1 MQNVVYLG
9 GVLTQKQHPYMDLGA
24 RAFWK
29 TAVAQPLANKQKL
42 ANLHGDLIPNAQM
55 KIASVGSCFAQ
66 HVGGW
71 LSAAG
76 YRFLSSKLLE
86 SSNSSFATGNIYTP
100 RALTQWLEMSKPNNT
115 PMLEAGIYE
124 AGGVWYD
131 LLRPT
136 FRGDGFP
143 TLQQLLSDRADCVA
157 EILETICEADLFIF
171 TLGLTEAWHDQ
182 NGLIYP
188 SCPGIICGEFNDQEY
203 QFHNFSY
210 EELCSDILKLR
221 EELLGLNPGLRILL
235 TVSPVPLTATA
246 SGQHVL
252 VANGYSKSTL
262 RAVAGQLSNQF
273 DDVYYFPSY
282 ELITTQH
289 YPDPRFEE
297 NMRTVT
303 EAGVQLVM
311 NHFQDV
317 LPHGSNRTPVRRVQR
332 PAPGSRLFAK
342 RR

>member
-1 MQNVVYLG
+1 
-9 GVLTQKQHPYMDLGA
+9 
-24 RAFWK
+24 
-29 TAVAQPLANKQKL
+29 
-42 ANLHGDLIPNAQM
+42 M

-157 EILETICEADLFIF
+157 EILETICELVVYLYAGVNRGLARPKWSDLSIM
-171 TLGLTEAWHDQ
+171 
-182 NGLIYP
+182 
-188 SCPGIICGEFNDQEY
+188 PGIICGEFNDQEY
-203 QFHNFSY
+203 QFHNTLRSSVATF
-210 EELCSDILKLR
+210 KLR
-221 EELLGLNPGLRILL
+221 EELLGLNPGLRIL
-235 TVSPVPLTATA
+235 
-246 SGQHVL
+246 
-252 VANGYSKSTL
+252 
-262 RAVAGQLSNQF
+262 
-273 DDVYYFPSY
+273 
-282 ELITTQH
+282 
-289 YPDPRFEE
+289 
-297 NMRTVT
+297 
-303 EAGVQLVM
+303 
-311 NHFQDV
+311 
-317 LPHGSNRTPVRRVQR
+317 
-332 PAPGSRLFAK
+332 
-342 RR
+342 